1 MMGWMAP
8 LRHLSAKLLSDRI
21 SSEWEP
27 SMGEVTTIGLDLAK
41 HVFQVHGV
49 DAEGAT
55 VLRKQLRRAQVLAFF
70 SRLPPCLVGLEACA
84 TAHYWGR
91 ELRALGHEV
100 RLMPAQYVK
109 AAQQARCRR
118 CRSDL
123 RGGWAPDDALC
134 AGQDG

>member
-49 DAEGAT
+49 DAEGGQWIIEAG
-55 VLRKQLRRAQVLAFF
+55 VGADRHEKNSSIDVVRSEPRSAGGLRRY
-70 SRLPPCLVGLEACA
+70 S
-84 TAHYWGR
+84 
-91 ELRALGHEV
+91 
-100 RLMPAQYVK
+100 K
-109 AAQQARCRR
+109 
-118 CRSDL
+118 S
-123 RGGWAPDDALC
+123 
-134 AGQDG
+134 